1 MRDYKLGFNRHSR
14 STPRPVSDVEP
25 IPTFSGELYGA
36 FQVLEEAT
44 RGRNLEG
51 KYRTQYTVSGACPIA
66 GHCAKLF
73 SSRADA
79 MQDQRNIMATAYNRS
94 VEYLDAQDELSRLE
108 HAPITLGESTCPNG
122 CTSPCVPAESTQ
134 PVPAPRDVTPA
145 NVALLLAMER
155 DPADSL
161 DDHNIIRP
169 RHELYPQACE
179 GYCRTCG
186 RRENPL
192 KGISVTAQDICR
204 CHGTFTAAKV
214 VPTTVS
220 DANLNGQRPGISTIT
235 GKDYS
240 KLGSVDDFLDSLAQK
255 VGVQSGRKQAY

>member
-1 MRDYKLGFNRHSR
+1 MREYNLGFNRHSR

-79 MQDQRNIMATAYNRS
+79 MQDQRNIMAAAYNRS

-145 NVALLLAMER
+145 NVALLLAMTAN
-155 DPADSL
+155 PADMVNE
-161 DDHNIIRP
+161 HNIIRP
-169 RHELYPQACE
+169 KIELKSHTCEICGDSYRGTACPNCI
-179 GYCRTCG
+179 YCPDCG
-186 RRENPL
+186 QRKRSGFACRKCNPPNAATSGAVVQHV
-192 KGISVTAQDICR
+192 KPKK
-204 CHGTFTAAKV
+204 TAAQWV
-214 VPTTVS
+214 YDNAMDMRLCPAGVYS
-220 DANLNGQRPGISTIT
+220 DLETREL
-235 GKDYS
+235 
-240 KLGSVDDFLDSLAQK
+240 KLA
-255 VGVQSGRKQAY
+255 